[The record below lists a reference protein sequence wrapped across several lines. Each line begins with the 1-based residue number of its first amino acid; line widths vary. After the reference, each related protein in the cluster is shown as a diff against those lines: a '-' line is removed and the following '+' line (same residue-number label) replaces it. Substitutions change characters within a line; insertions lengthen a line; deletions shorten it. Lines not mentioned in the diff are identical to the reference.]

1 MRVGYWSAPEGDDV
15 EMTILPV
22 GHDGGDGGRCGL
34 TGAGA
39 IAALATRDGAELM
52 RECPRLARLL
62 PELAGA
68 LARQRADAA
77 PCRFATDDLSAAERG
92 LLADVLGE
100 GEVTGIVAL
109 PDRRVAQIQESVM
122 AGLWRVRVDGDATA
136 PGLDYIEVG
145 AIPEVVAR
153 AAHDFTAAEIAVGE
167 GPDGA
172 MNVMPVLAEIRERKA
187 AHRPGGRSH
196 VINFTLLPMNAADM
210 AHLQATLGNGPIQ
223 LYSRGYGSCRVSATG
238 ARDVW
243 SVQFFNAMDT
253 TILDTL
259 EIGDVPAA
267 VRAADEDFQDSAERL
282 SEIIE
287 AYFT

>member
-15 EMTILPV
+15 EMTIMPV
-22 GHDGGDGGRCGL
+22 GHDGGEGGRRGL

-39 IAALATRDGAELM
+39 IAALATRDGAELT
-52 RECPRLARLL
+52 RECPRLAALL
-62 PELAGA
+62 PDIAVA
-68 LARQRADAA
+68 LANQTADA
-77 PCRFATDDLSAAERG
+77 PTRRFVPDDLSEAERG
-92 LLADVLGE
+92 LLADILGE

-109 PDRRVAQIQESVM
+109 PDRRVAQIQESAM

-136 PGLDYIEVG
+136 SALDYIEVG
-145 AIPEVVAR
+145 TIPQV
-153 AAHDFTAAEIAVGE
+153 AAHAAREFTAAEIAVGDA
-167 GPDGA
+167 PDGA
-172 MNVMPVLAEIRERKA
+172 MNVMPVLAEIRERMA

-210 AHLQATLGNGPIQ
+210 EHLQAMLGNGPIQ
-223 LYSRGYGSCRVSATG
+223 LYSRGYGSCRVLATG

-243 SVQFFNAMDT
+243 SVQFFNATDT

-259 EIGDVPAA
+259 EIGDVPAVA
-267 VRAADEDFQDSAERL
+267 RAADEDFQDSAERL

-287 AYFT
+287 AYFK